1 MNVRVGE
8 LEDKRAEFVGGEWQ
22 ETIAVSD
29 FIQKNYTPYT
39 GDESFLAEAT
49 ERTSEMWGKCSKL
62 IMEEFKKGGVLDID
76 TKTVA
81 TITAHAP
88 GYIDQDNE
96 IIVGLQ
102 TDEPLKRSI
111 NPWGGVRTVNTACK
125 EYGYELDEE
134 VNDIFSNYRRT
145 HNEGVFRAYT
155 KTMKLMR
162 KTGVLT
168 GLPDAYGRGRII
180 GDYRRVALY
189 GVDRLIEERQEQLET
204 DALQE
209 INENT
214 IRLRE
219 EVSDQIGALNELKE
233 MASNYGYDISGPA
246 SSAKE
251 AIQWLH
257 FAYLAAIKEQ
267 NGAAMSLGRT
277 STFLDIYIERD
288 IAAGILTEEDAQ
300 ELIDDFVMKLRMARH
315 LRTRDYN
322 ALFAADP
329 MWITESI
336 GGIGVD
342 GRPLVSKTSFRY
354 LQTLRNLGPASEPNM
369 TILWSDE
376 LPQGFKEFATKI
388 SMETCA
394 IQYESDQLMQP
405 IYGDDYAIS
414 CCISAMRVGKDLQY
428 FGARANLP
436 KALLFTLNGG
446 VDELTGLK
454 VAPEFYKAKP
464 GEVLDYDTVKEA
476 LDKTVAWLAKN
487 YVNTM
492 NVIHYM
498 HDKYAYEKLEMAL
511 HDVNPHAYMA
521 FGMAGLSV
529 LADSL
534 SAIKYA
540 QVTPVFGENGIIE
553 DFETVGE
560 FPCYGNDDDR
570 VDSIATEAVEFF
582 TAELKKT
589 PAYRGAE
596 HTLSILTITSNVVY
610 GKKTGNTPCGRRKGE
625 PFAPGANPMHQRD
638 TSGILASL
646 NSVAKINYE
655 KDSKDG
661 VSYTMS
667 ATPQC
672 MGKTDENRTQ
682 NLISILDGQ
691 FGSGG
696 QHVNVNVLNKE
707 TLEAAMENPEQF
719 PQLTIRVSGYAVN
732 FIKLTKEQQM
742 DVITRTIFNE
752 EFTG

>member
-1 MNVRVGE
+1 MNVCVKSE
-8 LEDKRAEFVGGEWQ
+8 STSDEFTSGDWQ
-22 ETIAVSD
+22 QTINVSS
-29 FIQKNYTPYT
+29 FIQSNYTPYT
-39 GDESFLAEAT
+39 EDGAFLEGPTA
-49 ERTSEMWGKCSKL
+49 RTTDMWKKCSKL
-62 IMEEFKKGGVLDID
+62 ILEEYKRGGVYDID

-88 GYIDQDNE
+88 GYLDKDNE

-111 NPWGGVRTVNTACK
+111 NPWGGIRTVDTACQ
-125 EYGYELDEE
+125 EYGYQLDDE
-134 VNDIFSNYRRT
+134 VNEIFSKYRRT
-145 HNEGVFRAYT
+145 HNDGVFRAYT

-180 GDYRRVALY
+180 GDYRRVPLY
-189 GVDRLIEERQEQLET
+189 GVDRLIAERQEQLASET
-204 DALQE
+204 LHI
-209 INENT
+209 INQDT

-233 MASNYGYDISGPA
+233 MANSYGYDISGPA
-246 SSAKE
+246 TTAKE
-251 AIQWLH
+251 AIQWLY

-267 NGAAMSLGRT
+267 NGAAMSLGRV
-277 STFLDIYIERD
+277 STFLDIYFERD
-288 IAAGILTEEDAQ
+288 LAAGTITEQDAQ
-300 ELIDDFVMKLRMARH
+300 ELIDDLVIKLRMARH

-329 MWITESI
+329 MWITESM

-342 GRPLVSKTSFRY
+342 GRTLVSKTSFRF
-354 LQTLRNLGPASEPNM
+354 LQTLRNLGPASEPNL
-369 TILWSDE
+369 TVLWSE
-376 LPQGFKEFATKI
+376 GLPNDFKEFCAQI

-394 IQYESDQLMQP
+394 IQYESDDLMRP
-405 IYGDDYAIS
+405 VYGDDYAIS
-414 CCISAMRVGKDLQY
+414 CCISAMRLGKDLQY

-436 KALLFTLNGG
+436 KALLFALNGG

-454 VAPEFYKAKP
+454 VAPEFYKAEP
-464 GEVLDYDTVKEA
+464 GQVLDYDTVKTA
-476 LDKTVAWLAKN
+476 LDKTIDWLARH
-487 YVNTM
+487 YVDTM

-498 HDKYAYEKLEMAL
+498 HDKYSYEKLEMAL
-511 HDVNPHAYMA
+511 HDVNPHSYMA

-529 LADSL
+529 IADSL
-534 SAIKYA
+534 SAIKYG
-540 QVTPVFGENGIIE
+540 QVTPIFADNGLIKDFKIE
-553 DFETVGE
+553 GE
-560 FPCYGNDDDR
+560 FPFFGNDDDR
-570 VDSIATEAVEFF
+570 VDDIARDMVAYF
-582 TAELKKT
+582 TAQLRKH

-610 GKKTGNTPCGRRKGE
+610 GKKTGNTPCGRLKGE

-646 NSVAKINYE
+646 NSVSKIDY
-655 KDSKDG
+655 KDAKDG

-672 MGKTDENRTQ
+672 MGKTEESRRQ
-682 NLISILDGQ
+682 NLVSLLDGQ
-691 FGSGG
+691 FGAGG
-696 QHVNVNVLNKE
+696 QHVNVNVLNRE
-707 TLEAAMENPEQF
+707 TLEKAMENPEQF

-732 FIKLTKEQQM
+732 FIKLTREQQM
-742 DVITRTIFNE
+742 DVINRTIFNQ
-752 EFTG
+752 EFSN